1 MDILSW
7 FLELAQD
14 FLKCFANFSQV
25 LFSCCF
31 SHLIFKKKK
40 KFYELF
46 WKIGVILHMES
57 NNESKIRLPFVLS
70 CSVVSDSF
78 QPHVP

>member
-7 FLELAQD
+7 FLELVQQ

-25 LFSCCF
+25 LFSCWF
-31 SHLIFKKKK
+31 YHLILKKK

-57 NNESKIRLPFVLS
+57 NSESKIHLPFVLS
-70 CSVVSDSF
+70 RSVMSDSF
-78 QPHVP
+78 QLHGL